1 MTENAPRDRGE
12 RLEAAN
18 QIDWRATLARHD
30 RWLRTA
36 VFARMRD
43 PDAVDEVM
51 QEVALAAV
59 RQAAP
64 IRDPERVAPWLYR
77 LAVTQCLLYRRKR
90 GRQRKLTDRYVQ
102 RQPPAEWDTRT
113 PDPLDWLL
121 AEERRRLVRVAVERL
136 PGRDAELLLLKYT
149 QNWSYHQIAEHLG
162 VSHSAVESRLH
173 RARRKL
179 RNELAAMQLIEIRG

>member
-1 MTENAPRDRGE
+1 MTDNASRDRGE
-12 RLEAAN
+12 RLDAAD
-18 QIDWRATLARHD
+18 QIDWPATLARHD

-43 PDAVDEVM
+43 RDAVDEVM

-64 IRDPERVAPWLYR
+64 IRDPAKVGPWLYR

-90 GRQRKLTDRYVQ
+90 GRQRKLTDRYVR
-102 RQPPAEWDTRT
+102 RQPPAERDNRT

-136 PGRDAELLLLKYT
+136 PGRDAELLLLKYS

-162 VSHSAVESRLH
+162 ISHSAVESRLH

-179 RNELAAMQLIEIRG
+179 RCELAAMQVIETRG